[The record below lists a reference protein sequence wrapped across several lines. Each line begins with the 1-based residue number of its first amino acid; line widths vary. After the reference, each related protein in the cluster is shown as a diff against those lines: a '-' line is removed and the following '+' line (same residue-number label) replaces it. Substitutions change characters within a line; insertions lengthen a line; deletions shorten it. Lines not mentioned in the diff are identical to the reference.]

1 MLKEYICK
9 IERYGKEMRHESIA
23 TSVGI
28 HAKENRKTEIFETKF
43 HNCFHILKLL
53 LSLKKNIKWL
63 QNLR

>member
-1 MLKEYICK
+1 MELRVNRK
-9 IERYGKEMRHESIA
+9 ISTQKSGTHYSP
-23 TSVGI
+23 TVGI
-28 HAKENRKTEIFETKF
+28 HAKENRKTEISETKS